1 MNKILA
7 FLFMCLVN
15 STASANE
22 TDIKK
27 IENYLNNLNS
37 LEANFVQM
45 SSNGGT
51 AEGKIYISKPSK
63 IRMEYTVPDSISI
76 IGNGDFI
83 VYNDKELD
91 QVTNIDYE
99 DIPATM
105 ILTEEIKLNGDKLK
119 VSDYYKD
126 SGQTSITVE
135 TIDNPDIKPITLI
148 FDNNPF
154 QLKQWKIIDQQNIE
168 ITISLFNME
177 KDKKLDEQFFNYTQ
191 KTTDKKQKNRRK

>member
-7 FLFMCLVN
+7 FLFMCLITSN
-15 STASANE
+15 TSANE

-27 IENYLNNLNS
+27 IENYLNNIIS

-45 SSNGGT
+45 SSNGAT

-105 ILTEEIKLNGDKLK
+105 ILTEKIKLNGDKLK

-126 SGQTSITVE
+126 NGQTSITVE

-148 FDNNPF
+148 FENNPF

-177 KDKKLDEQFFNYTQ
+177 KDKKLDEQLFNY
-191 KTTDKKQKNRRK
+191 KQKISNKKPINRRK